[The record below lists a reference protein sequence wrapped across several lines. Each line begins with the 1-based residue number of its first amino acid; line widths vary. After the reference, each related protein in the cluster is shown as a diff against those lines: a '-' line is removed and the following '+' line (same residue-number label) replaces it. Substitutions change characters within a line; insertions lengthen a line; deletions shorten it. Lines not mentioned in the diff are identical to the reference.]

1 MAQHPRHPDQFIEE
15 FCRPS
20 DKTFIEQPP
29 IFAKDFSGIAKFTS
43 LKMVT
48 RPSSRITGSKAHHA
62 SATKWTGRHSAN
74 PDRLVNVFL
83 QIHVERMLQQ
93 TRIP

>member
-29 IFAKDFSGIAKFTS
+29 IFAKDFSGICEIHIVKDGNEDRA
-43 LKMVT
+43 
-48 RPSSRITGSKAHHA
+48 RAITGSKASITRVPPNGPA
-62 SATKWTGRHSAN
+62 DT
-74 PDRLVNVFL
+74 P
-83 QIHVERMLQQ
+83 QIPTAL
-93 TRIP
+93 